1 MSDKIHIWLSEKDIE
16 EAELERMMQNQNN
29 LSSMTDEELL
39 AAILEKPVAREL
51 MAEYGS
57 VQQMLW
63 QASET

>member
-39 AAILEKPVAREL
+39 AAILEKLVVREL
-51 MAEYGS
+51 MADS
-57 VQQMLW
+57 IL
-63 QASET
+63 